1 MAERAAGAGEG
12 RNDPDAGQP
21 AHDMPLEE
29 VTAPAPGGGGL
40 ADGRSQALSF
50 RPAPGVC
57 VLLSVDYLS
66 ETRDAPSVEILEPFT
81 RGVCTDPCHAE
92 GPRGTIFESTDRRFM
107 HGVRADPG
115 PLRGP
120 HGTIFGS
127 TDRSLHARRPRRPRP
142 TPRAPRDDLRVNRPV
157 ASCTASA
164 PTPAHSEGPHG
175 AIFGS
180 TGRRFMQWR
189 PRRPRPTPRPPGTI
203 SVNQPPPRGL
213 SHALAVN
220 CCPSYDRLLAEHLP
234 VAHRAA
240 QLEVG
245 DHAGD
250 AGQPECQ

>member
-29 VTAPAPGGGGL
+29 VTAPALGGGGL

-81 RGVCTDPCHAE
+81 RGACTDPCHSE

-107 HGVRADPG
+107 QW
-115 PLRGP
+115 
-120 HGTIFGS
+120 
-127 TDRSLHARRPRRPRP
+127 RPRRPRP
-142 TPRAPRDDLRVNRPV
+142 TPRAPRDDLRVDRP
-157 ASCTASA
+157 
-164 PTPAHSEGPHG
+164 PHH
-175 AIFGS
+175 A
-180 TGRRFMQWR
+180 RR
-189 PRRPRPTPRPPGTI
+189 PRRPRPTSEGPHGTI
-203 SVNQPPPRGL
+203 SIDQPPPRGL
-213 SHALAVN
+213 SHALAVD

-245 DHAGD
+245 DHAWD
-250 AGQPECQ
+250 ARQPECQ